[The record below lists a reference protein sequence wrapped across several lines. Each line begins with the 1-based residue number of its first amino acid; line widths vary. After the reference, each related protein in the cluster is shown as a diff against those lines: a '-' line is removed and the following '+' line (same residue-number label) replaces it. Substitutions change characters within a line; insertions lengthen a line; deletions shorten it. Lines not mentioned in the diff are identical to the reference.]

1 MGYIILYLTFSL
13 LLAFAMGWLFDIAIT
28 ADSDKVRIAAVVVTL
43 LCIFVLT
50 LDVTFLLG
58 SAQEYYET
66 KEYSVTEY
74 NFNKKIIT
82 FEEDN
87 VAKVDTVF
95 SLPRKNKQ
103 KNK

>member
-1 MGYIILYLTFSL
+1 MGYIILYLTLSL
-13 LLAFAMGWLFDIAIT
+13 LLAFAMGWLSDIAIT
-28 ADSDKVRIAAVVVTL
+28 ADSDEARIAAVVVTL
-43 LCIFVLT
+43 LCIFFLT
-50 LDVTFLLG
+50 LDVTFLSG

-74 NFNKKIIT
+74 NFNRKIIT

-95 SLPRKNKQ
+95 SLARKNKQ